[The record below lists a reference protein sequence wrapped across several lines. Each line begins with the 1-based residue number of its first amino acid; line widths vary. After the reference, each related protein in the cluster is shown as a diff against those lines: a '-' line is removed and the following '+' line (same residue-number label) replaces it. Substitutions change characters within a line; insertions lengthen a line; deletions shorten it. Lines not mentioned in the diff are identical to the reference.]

1 MRADER
7 GFVHPRLVVGALIM
21 VVGALFLFDNLDI
34 MDVDDVVR
42 FWPLFFVAVGATMAM
57 QPSGTANRG
66 FGVFLV
72 VAGLWILLY
81 DFDILPVSFW
91 DIWPVFL
98 IGAGGWMIWRAVGQ
112 PVAPSRRPGD
122 VAPGRP
128 SGGPAASSADTV
140 SAFAFMS
147 GIERANNSKSFRG
160 ADLTAI
166 MGGVDL
172 DLRDAGM
179 GHEPVIDAF
188 AFWGGIEVKVP
199 DDWVVINK
207 VMPLMGGLEDDTRPV
222 EGSSKELLIRGS
234 AIMGGMKVTN

>member
-1 MRADER
+1 MGSDER
-7 GFVHPRLVVGALIM
+7 GFIHPRLIVGLLIM
-21 VVGALFLFDNLDI
+21 LLGALFLLDNLDI
-34 MDVDDVVR
+34 MDVDDVFR
-42 FWPLFFVAVGATMAM
+42 FWPLFFVAIGATMAV

-72 VAGLWILLY
+72 IAGLWVLLY
-81 DFDILPVSFW
+81 DFDIIPVSFW

-98 IGAGGWMIWRAVGQ
+98 IGAGAWLIWRGIGEQAS
-112 PVAPSRRPGD
+112 PRRPGD

-128 SGGPAASSADTV
+128 SSGPKVTSTDRV

-147 GIERANNSKSFRG
+147 GIERANNSKDFRG

-172 DLRDAGM
+172 DLRDATIGT
-179 GHEPVIDAF
+179 EPVIDAF
-188 AFWGGIEVKVP
+188 AFWGGIEIKVP
-199 DDWVVINK
+199 NDCVVINK
-207 VMPLMGGLEDDTRPV
+207 VMPLLGGLEDDTRPV
-222 EGSSKELLIRGS
+222 EGSTRELLVRGS

>member
-1 MRADER
+1 MRFDER
-7 GFVHPRLVVGALIM
+7 GFIHPRLVVGLLIM
-21 VVGALFLFDNLDI
+21 LLGALFLLDNLDLV
-34 MDVDDVVR
+34 DVGDVFR
-42 FWPLFFVAVGATMAM
+42 LWPLFFVAIGATMAV

-72 VAGLWILLY
+72 IAGLWVLLY
-81 DFDILPVSFW
+81 DFDIIPVSFW

-98 IGAGGWMIWRAVGQ
+98 IGAGAWLVWRGIGEPAG
-112 PVAPSRRPGD
+112 ARRPGD

-128 SGGPAASSADTV
+128 ASGPEVTGTDTV

-147 GIERANNSKSFRG
+147 GIERVNNSKGFRG

-172 DLRDAGM
+172 DLRDATM
-179 GHEPVIDAF
+179 GAEPVIDAF
-188 AFWGGIEVKVP
+188 AFWGGIEIKVP
-199 DDWVVINK
+199 NDWVVINK
-207 VMPLMGGLEDDTRPV
+207 VMPLLGGLEDDTRPV
-222 EGSSKELLIRGS
+222 EGSTKELLVRGS

>member
-1 MRADER
+1 MRFDER
-7 GFVHPRLVVGALIM
+7 GFVHPRLVVGILIII
-21 VVGALFLFDNLDI
+21 VGSLFLLDSLDF

-42 FWPLFFVAVGATMAM
+42 FWPLFFVAVGATMAV

-66 FGVFLV
+66 FGIFLIA
-72 VAGLWILLY
+72 AGLWVLLY
-81 DFDILPVSFW
+81 DFDIIPVSFW

-98 IGAGGWMIWRAVGQ
+98 IGAGAWMIWRAVGQ
-112 PVAPSRRPGD
+112 PDGPPRRPGD

-128 SGGPAASSADTV
+128 SGNVAESSADRV

-147 GIERANNSKSFRG
+147 GIQRANNSKGFRG

-172 DLRDAGM
+172 DLRDAQM
-179 GHEPVIDAF
+179 GPEPVIDAF

-199 DDWVVINK
+199 ADWVVINK
-207 VMPLMGGLEDDTRPV
+207 VMPLMGGLEDDTRAD

-234 AIMGGMKVTN
+234 AIMGGMKITN